1 MHSLLVSPL
10 IKRKRSLLIFSL
22 CKLHIMHFAHRQ
34 GRGGLYFAE
43 LNPGVTSWWAQ
54 SLWRPGG
61 LLCSHP
67 LARHPGCPGSP
78 LRSPRNYCAPAT
90 LWDHRPVQNNA
101 QCANIIT
108 PASEVVF
115 DVGWS
120 QGDTSNAMPTRK
132 LTLTRQH
139 LNTSCPAITSNAQQ
153 TNKFKEGF
161 KNWYNLGLS
170 PNPVTPL
177 PPSVHL
183 GLQMSLCSTK
193 IHNFI

>member
-34 GRGGLYFAE
+34 GGLYFAE
-43 LNPGVTSWWAQ
+43 LNPGVTSWWAE
-54 SLWRPGG
+54 SLWRRGG

-108 PASEVVF
+108 PASGVVF
-115 DVGWS
+115 DTGWS
-120 QGDTSNAMPTRK
+120 QGDTSNAYEEVDPNTS
-132 LTLTRQH
+132 TPQH
-139 LNTSCPAITSNAQQ
+139 LLFGNYIKRTTDKQV
-153 TNKFKEGF
+153 
-161 KNWYNLGLS
+161 YYD
-170 PNPVTPL
+170 
-177 PPSVHL
+177 
-183 GLQMSLCSTK
+183 STL
-193 IHNFI
+193 F

>member
-10 IKRKRSLLIFSL
+10 IKRKRYLLIFSL

-34 GRGGLYFAE
+34 GGLYFAE
-43 LNPGVTSWWAQ
+43 LNPGVTSWWAE

-115 DVGWS
+115 DAGWS
-120 QGDTSNAMPTRK
+120 QGDTSYVYEEVDP
-132 LTLTRQH
+132 
-139 LNTSCPAITSNAQQ
+139 NTSTPLVRQLHQ
-153 TNKFKEGF
+153 THNRQTRLIGF
-161 KNWYNLGLS
+161 KSFLK
-170 PNPVTPL
+170 T
-177 PPSVHL
+177 
-183 GLQMSLCSTK
+183 
-193 IHNFI
+193 FIDWLA